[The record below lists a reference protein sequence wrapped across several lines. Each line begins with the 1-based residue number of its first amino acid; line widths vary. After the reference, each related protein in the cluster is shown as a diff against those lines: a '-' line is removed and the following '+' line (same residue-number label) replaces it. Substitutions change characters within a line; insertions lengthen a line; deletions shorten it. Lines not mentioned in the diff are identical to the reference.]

1 MHTFRQIARLL
12 LLLLAFTWSTARAA
26 EFPTKPITMVIPFAP
41 GGFVHLVGLMLSES
55 MSTALGQPV
64 VLINQPGANGLVAAG
79 NVARA
84 APDGYTVMLVTT
96 SILTVTPH
104 LVKSRPFDPRN
115 DFSTIGLVANTSN
128 IFVVNPKSG
137 IKSFKDLAERA
148 RSKPQAV
155 SYGSTGNGSIQHI
168 AGEVLQREVKT
179 DVLHVPYKG
188 TGPALVDLVGGQLSF
203 VLGDASALPYVQA
216 GTLTAIAVSPEP
228 MAALPGVPSLKQAVA
243 DAGMPNYLIPTLWYG
258 IIGPKGIPQDV
269 LNKLNAALQE
279 ALAKPAVREKL
290 IAGGAI
296 PAQDASIAYLQDII
310 RSDFTRYGDMLK
322 TIQVTID

>member
-1 MHTFRQIARLL
+1 MHAFRQIARLL
-12 LLLLAFTWSTARAA
+12 LISALVAASPARAA
-26 EFPTKPITMVIPFAP
+26 EFPGKPITLVIPFAP

-55 MSTALGQPV
+55 MSSALGQPV

-84 APDGYTVMLVTT
+84 APDGYTLMLTTT
-96 SILTVTPH
+96 SILAVTPH

-115 DFSTIGLVANTSN
+115 DFSSVGVVAHTSN

-137 IKSFKDLAERA
+137 IKSFKDLADRA
-148 RSKPQAV
+148 RSAPNAV

-168 AGEVLQREVKT
+168 SGEVLQREVRT
-179 DVLHVPYKG
+179 NVLHVPYKG

-203 VLGDASALPYVQA
+203 VLGDASALSYVQA

-228 MAALPGVPSLKQAVA
+228 MTVLPGVPSLKQAVA
-243 DAGMPNYLIPTLWYG
+243 DAGMPNYVIPTLWYG

-269 LNKLNAALQE
+269 VAKLNAALRDT
-279 ALAKPAVREKL
+279 LAKPAVRDRL
-290 IAGGAI
+290 VAGGAI
-296 PAQDASIAYLQDII
+296 PAQDASVGYLQDTIAA
-310 RSDFTRYGDMLK
+310 DFVRYGDMLK
-322 TIQVTID
+322 TINVTVD